1 MFTIIR
7 HVSTARDTVRR
18 YTTHTDVIAGTVA
31 AHRAYILLHTSRSPR
46 TFPSRVLS
54 PVQLAL
60 RRHALKWNALVNFS
74 WNPLVPVLQG
84 RNDLSAEDNFEADSE
99 VYDATVFADGHL
111 PLHLA
116 SVSLHNIDSIANVI
130 EDHLKS
136 PEAVSEQQGAAADV
150 HLLVCTHAARDCR
163 CGERGPILV
172 DALNEEIR
180 RRKVSVEMPPVTVG
194 EVGHVGGHQYAANLL
209 IFPHGDWLGHIQPE
223 DAPGVL
229 DAILDAPYI
238 PHDNVR
244 RPPLYGSHW
253 RGRMGLSKE
262 QQIQLFHRH
271 AL

>member
-1 MFTIIR
+1 
-7 HVSTARDTVRR
+7 
-18 YTTHTDVIAGTVA
+18 IAGTVA
-31 AHRAYILLHTSRSPR
+31 THRAYILLHTSHPPR

-84 RNDLSAEDNFEADSE
+84 RNDLRAEDNFEADSE

-150 HLLVCTHAARDCR
+150 HLFVCTHAARDCR

-180 RRKVSVEMPPVTVG
+180 RRKTSATTPSVIVG
-194 EVGHVGGHQYAANLL
+194 EVGRADGRACEYAANLL
-209 IFPHGDWLGHIQPE
+209 VFPHGDWLGHIQPE
-223 DAPGVL
+223 DAPHVL

-253 RGRMGLSKE
+253 IGRMGLSKE
-262 QQIQLFHRH
+262 QQVQLFHH
-271 AL
+271 PAL